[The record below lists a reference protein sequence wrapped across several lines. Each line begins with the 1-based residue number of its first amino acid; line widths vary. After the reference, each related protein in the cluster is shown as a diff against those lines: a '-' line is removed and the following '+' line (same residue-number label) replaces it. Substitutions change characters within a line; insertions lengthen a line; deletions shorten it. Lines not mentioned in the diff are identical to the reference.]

1 MKINFDSKKLQII
14 CSTNDI
20 SYLGLFGS
28 YAIDKQR
35 EDSDVDL
42 LVDFNITKSLLEKGK
57 VLVELQKLFKREVD
71 LVSRRNVKP
80 SLKPFI
86 NKQTITLYE
95 EK

>member
-1 MKINFDSKKLQII
+1 MKLDIDSKKLQII

-42 LVDFNITKSLLEKGK
+42 LVDFNITKSLPEKGK